1 MMYSIKHFYEDFTGN
16 SDVKKA
22 QSKVGDLQ
30 HKIDI
35 VMEKRSISECEL
47 IEVKKQLADLNSSQ
61 QDVTREDVDYLDLLK
76 KEFKIH
82 SQKQR
87 LEGLIEVQNYEHQLL
102 LMQLT
107 HALNE
112 VHAKER
118 HEANTLRLIK
128 LCLTTL
134 VAVMGFVGNAGYNHY
149 KDAKVQNHMKLQSTI
164 LQTLLEH
171 AEEEK
176 SRKANVST
184 ESWGSYLYR
193 QPGRFYGYMFPKQS
207 SESWGS
213 TVYRQSGRLYRY
225 FFPKDSVL
233 SVSHFHAFA
242 TKTMLTSRAMVFCIV
257 QGMKPSTCPLNYIIS
272 YRCFADRAKTID
284 SEKESSYQ
292 YYTIGPEQV
301 TKAGPSFKGHGTDVA
316 LRRISLVDLA
326 KSKLYEAQSFYDEFS
341 GMNEVKVAQNKVIE
355 IQDQLQLVQE
365 RRRHILLELT
375 LVRKQLQDIHIELQ
389 KATRGE
395 HRYVELIKQ
404 EFDVLA
410 REKEKNQIFQ
420 IIDQEERE
428 LFSHLT
434 AAVKTS
440 HEKERTQA
448 NNVKYWSIIASGV
461 GALLGIVATSIN
473 YYFRN
478 TQFETIR
485 KAAEE
490 SNRKLAVMEQQLVS
504 LETSLGRMN
513 VEWNRYLSEKRMA
526 EQRRLVRSVPES
538 WGGYFRR
545 HLSRFVRVFVPK
557 A

>member
-1 MMYSIKHFYEDFTGN
+1 MLSY
-16 SDVKKA
+16 
-22 QSKVGDLQ
+22 
-30 HKIDI
+30 
-35 VMEKRSISECEL
+35 
-47 IEVKKQLADLNSSQ
+47 QL
-61 QDVTREDVDYLDLLK
+61 
-76 KEFKIH
+76 
-82 SQKQR
+82 
-87 LEGLIEVQNYEHQLL
+87 
-102 LMQLT
+102 
-107 HALNE
+107 
-112 VHAKER
+112 
-118 HEANTLRLIK
+118 
-128 LCLTTL
+128 
-134 VAVMGFVGNAGYNHY
+134 
-149 KDAKVQNHMKLQSTI
+149 
-164 LQTLLEH
+164 
-171 AEEEK
+171 
-176 SRKANVST
+176 
-184 ESWGSYLYR
+184 
-193 QPGRFYGYMFPKQS
+193 
-207 SESWGS
+207 
-213 TVYRQSGRLYRY
+213 
-225 FFPKDSVL
+225 
-233 SVSHFHAFA
+233 FA
-242 TKTMLTSRAMVFCIV
+242 TYTVHGLKQPVIRPNATVFI
-257 QGMKPSTCPLNYIIS
+257 
-272 YRCFADRAKTID
+272 RCLADRAKTIE
-284 SEKESSYQ
+284 SQEKESYQ
-292 YYTIGPEQV
+292 YYTIEPAEQLSK
-301 TKAGPSFKGHGTDVA
+301 TKGNHNQRTDVA
-316 LRRISLVDLA
+316 LRRISLIDLA
-326 KSKLYEAQSFYDEFS
+326 KSKLYEAQTFYDEFS
-341 GMNEVKVAQNKVIE
+341 GMNEVKIAQNKVIE

-490 SNRKLAVMEQQLVS
+490 SNRKLAIMEQQLVG

-513 VEWNRYLSEKRMA
+513 VEWNRYLSEKRIV
-526 EQRRLVRSVPES
+526 EQRRIARSPVES
-538 WGGYFRR
+538 WGGYIRR
-545 HLSRFVRVFVPK
+545 HLSRFVRVFIPK